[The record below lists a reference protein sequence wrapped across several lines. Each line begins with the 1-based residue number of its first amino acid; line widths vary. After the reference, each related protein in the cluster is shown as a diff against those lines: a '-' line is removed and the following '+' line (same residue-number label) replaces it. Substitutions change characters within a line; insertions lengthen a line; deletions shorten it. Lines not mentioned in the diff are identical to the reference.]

1 LHPSILTGFSDIH
14 HLQIF
19 HKKGKISSVAGS
31 DRKNYQKLSC
41 FSGGYT
47 VDLKVMNGLLT
58 PKTVA
63 IIGASSTP
71 GKIGHT
77 VVKNLIESKYAGKIY
92 PVNPKADDILGIKC
106 YPTVTDI
113 PGEVDAAIMTCG

>member
-1 LHPSILTGFSDIH
+1 M
-14 HLQIF
+14 
-19 HKKGKISSVAGS
+19 
-31 DRKNYQKLSC
+31 
-41 FSGGYT
+41 
-47 VDLKVMNGLLT
+47 DLKVMNGLLT